1 MRRGRRAYDVAWIR
15 LDDRLDQLEDVG
27 EDAGV
32 SLETLVRQEPC
43 VEREDHR
50 QLLLVLALEEALGR
64 EGVAETEDT
73 VLHDFLVQKVLEKRE
88 TR

>member
-50 QLLLVLALEEALGR
+50 QLLLVLALEVLGR

-73 VLHDFLVQKVLEKRE
+73 VLHDFLVQKILEKRE

>member
-50 QLLLVLALEEALGR
+50 QLLLVPALEVLGR
-64 EGVAETEDT
+64 EDVAETEDT

>member
-50 QLLLVLALEEALGR
+50 QLLLVLALEALGR

-73 VLHDFLVQKVLEKRE
+73 VLHDFLVQKILEKRE

>member
-1 MRRGRRAYDVAWIR
+1 MRRGRRAYDVAGIR

-50 QLLLVLALEEALGR
+50 QLLLVLALEVLGR
-64 EGVAETEDT
+64 EGVAETQDT
-73 VLHDFLVQKVLEKRE
+73 VLHDFLVQKILEKRE

>member
-1 MRRGRRAYDVAWIR
+1 MRRGRRAYDVAGVR

-50 QLLLVLALEEALGR
+50 QLLLVLALEVLGR

-73 VLHDFLVQKVLEKRE
+73 VLHDFLVQKILEKRE

>member
-1 MRRGRRAYDVAWIR
+1 MRRGRRAYDVAGIR

-50 QLLLVLALEEALGR
+50 QLLLVLALEVLGR

-73 VLHDFLVQKVLEKRE
+73 VLHDFLVQKILEKRE